1 MSSFTATSATLLS
14 GFASRSQ
21 QLYSNA
27 YGNLLIIFAAAAVVV
42 VVVVVGLKKKLSFHI
57 INRLILKILFLSF
70 LIAIQISRDEYDNV
84 NSAMQCSD

>member
-42 VVVVVGLKKKLSFHI
+42 VVVVGLKKKLSFHI

-70 LIAIQISRDEYDNV
+70 LIAIQISRDEYDNI

>member
-1 MSSFTATSATLLS
+1 MSSFTATSATVLS

-21 QLYSNA
+21 QLDSNA
-27 YGNLLIIFAAAAVVV
+27 YGNLLIIFAAAAVV